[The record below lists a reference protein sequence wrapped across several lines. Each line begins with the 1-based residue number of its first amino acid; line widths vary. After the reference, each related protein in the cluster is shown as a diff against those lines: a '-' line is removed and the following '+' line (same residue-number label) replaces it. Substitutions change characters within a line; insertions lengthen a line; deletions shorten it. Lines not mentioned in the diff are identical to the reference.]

1 MTQVGEAIA
10 RYHKLIESEPYID
23 LAWAKGLEDQIKAAK
38 LSGRPISPVLRPH
51 FLNNRDYAAMAKAA
65 ETVLSAI
72 SRVERMALA
81 NPALLARL
89 QLLPAERMLAAVD
102 PGYDFGSIT
111 GLLSTNLHNGTLR
124 FVSHSP
130 DAAPGVL
137 FGETLGDL
145 YFDTPPLRE
154 FRKKYKLKKLGGAKP
169 LLAVLTKA
177 YKQCGGKQ
185 KKPRIA
191 IVEFRQPFQGAD
203 TSEYALLAEF
213 FTSEGFPTEII
224 SPDQIEYRNGVLR
237 RGDFT
242 IDIVYR
248 RVKLQEFLVRFDLT
262 HPLVRAY
269 KERAVCM
276 VNSFRTEL
284 GSKRAIFDLLT
295 DDAVTAKFPAAER
308 RAIKD
313 FVPWTRLVQAAK
325 TTYKNHKV
333 DLPDFVMKHR
343 NKLVLKPNDDNAE
356 LSTVYGARTD
366 DLGWEKALRQAM
378 RTPYVVQEVAEPT
391 RVVFPLMQYG
401 SLMMK
406 DMQVDVHPHSFLG
419 KVHGCSSWLSVAGA
433 PGFSTLTGLAP
444 TFLLEGK

>member
-51 FLNNRDYAAMAKAA
+51 FLSNRDYTAMAKAA

-72 SRVERMALA
+72 ARVEQMALA

-89 QLLPAERMLAAVD
+89 QLLPAERMLASVD

-111 GLLSTNLHNGTLR
+111 GRLTTNLHNGTLR
-124 FVSHSP
+124 FVAHSP

-137 FGETLGDL
+137 FGETLDDL
-145 YFDTPPLRE
+145 YFDSPPVRE
-154 FRKKYKLKKLGGAKP
+154 FRKKYKLKKMSGAKP
-169 LLAVLTKA
+169 LLAVLTRA
-177 YKQCGGKQ
+177 YKHCGGKQ

-191 IVEFRQPFQGAD
+191 IVEFRQPFQTAD
-203 TSEYALLAEF
+203 SSEYALLADF
-213 FTSEGFPTEII
+213 FTSEGFPTEIV

-276 VNSFRTEL
+276 VNSFRAEL

-325 TTYKNHKV
+325 TTYKKHTV

-343 NKLVLKPNDDNAE
+343 AKLVLKPNDDNAE

-378 RTPYVVQEVAEPT
+378 RTPYVVQEVADPA

-419 KVHGCSSWLSVAGA
+419 KVQGCSSWLSVAGS